1 MSTNDRSITE
11 KRDIQLDKS
20 RIPKFYKQS
29 VENRLKVLNEKGIIN
44 TEDYLTLADQHQ
56 ILSDGDADKM
66 IENVIGVFGLP
77 MGLGLN
83 FVINNKP
90 YVVPMVVEEPS
101 ILAAVSSAAKV
112 VRNTG
117 GFIAESDEPI
127 LIGQIQLVDVSHP
140 MKVRHS
146 ILQEKNEIINLA
158 NSLHPNM
165 VSRGGGA
172 TDLEVMI
179 YPQSRHAGSMVVVHL
194 LVDTRDAMGANLV
207 NSMCEGVAPLIEKI
221 TNGKVYLRILS
232 NLTDRAMVRA
242 RCEIPVEQL
251 VFNSSSGEQVRD
263 GIIRAAEFAATDP
276 YRAATHNKGI
286 MNGIDPVAIAT
297 GNDWRA
303 IEAAAHAYAAR
314 GNRYTSLTN
323 WFKSDQGNLV
333 GTIDIPL
340 KVGIVG
346 GSLNSNKAVG
356 IAHRILNIGSAT
368 ELAEVMGAVGLAQ
381 NFSALRA
388 LGTEGIQRGHMTLH
402 ARSVAS
408 TAGAPA
414 NIFEQVLERLVES
427 GEIKVWKAKE
437 IINELQQQKL
447 KAGTAVV
454 EQEPDDHTA
463 FGYGKIIIAGEH
475 SVVHGTHAVASPITL
490 KMKARAWPRTE
501 DQDVHVMIPRWG
513 VEQKLE
519 FGADHKY
526 SIYHSLEMILDSLN
540 LRNKGLNL
548 EIFPE
553 VPRAMGMGGS
563 AALAVAIIRALND
576 QFNLGL
582 TDKEVQELSLKSEH
596 IVHGGASGIDNTVST
611 YGNLIMFQKGEPPKM
626 ETITLENP
634 IPIVIGL
641 SGIESMTAKMVSRVR
656 EAQKKYPEWHQKIF
670 EQMDELALA
679 SREAIENYDLERLG
693 MIMNLNHGYL
703 NVLRVSSPEVEEL
716 VEISRNNGALGAKL
730 TGGGGGGAIIALC
743 DSQKNQERVKEAIRK
758 SGYDALLA
766 EIKASVPK

>member
-1 MSTNDRSITE
+1 MSRKDQTIAENG
-11 KRDIQLDKS
+11 DIHLDQS

-29 VENRLKVLNEKGIIN
+29 VENRLRVLNEKGIIN
-44 TEDYLTLADQHQ
+44 AEDYLTLLDQHQ

-117 GFIAESDEPI
+117 GFIADSDEPI

-242 RCEIPVEQL
+242 RCEIPVDKL

-263 GIIRAAEFAATDP
+263 GIIRAAEFASTDP

-333 GTIDIPL
+333 GTIDIPM

-356 IAHRILNIGSAT
+356 IAHRILHIESAT

-402 ARSVAS
+402 ARSVTS

-414 NIFEQVLERLVES
+414 DIFEQVLERLVES

-437 IINELQQQKL
+437 IIEELKQQKL
-447 KAGTAVV
+447 KAGTVV
-454 EQEPDDHTA
+454 AEKEPDDHTS

-490 KMKARAWPRTE
+490 KMKARAWPRME
-501 DQDVHVMIPRWG
+501 DQDVHIMIPRWG

-576 QFNLGL
+576 QFNLAL

-626 ETITLENP
+626 ETITLKKS

-641 SGIESMTAKMVSRVR
+641 SGVESMTAKMVARVR
-656 EAQKKYPEWHQKIF
+656 ESQNKYPEWHQKIF

-730 TGGGGGGAIIALC
+730 TGGGGGGAMIALC
-743 DSQKNQERVKEAIRK
+743 DSQKTQEKVKEAIRK
-758 SGYDALLA
+758 SGYDALVA
-766 EIKASVPK
+766 EIKASIPQ